1 MRARHALILAVAA
14 AALPAALAAQQT
26 PQPGEQVWD
35 RVVAVVG
42 DTTVLY
48 SDILIELEALQ
59 AQGQTLPTDPAQ
71 RGAIVREIVQR
82 RVDDLILLEAAR
94 RAGTSVD
101 ATEVV
106 TSVERQINQVQQQFG
121 SEQAFRDALAQSGR
135 TLEQYRATLTQQYTD
150 QTMIQRYVQER
161 IGKMAPPPVTEAEI
175 QQLFSTQAD
184 RLGQRPATLSMQQA
198 ILKPLPTEAAKAAA
212 RARADSAL
220 AEVRRGGD
228 FEVLA
233 RRYSQDP
240 SAQNGG
246 MLGWF
251 RQGQMVR
258 PFELAVWSMRPGD
271 VSPIVETEYG
281 YHVIKLEKARGP
293 ERQARHILIRPEI
306 TPADVERARVR
317 ADSVAAAVRAGASLT
332 ELAARYGTPAE
343 QRVARD
349 VVLERL
355 PPAYAT
361 PLGAAEVGAVVG
373 PFETSEGAGTSFVVA
388 KVTDRNAGGT
398 YTLDDVRE
406 QVRDRVV
413 QQKQVDRL
421 LAELRQATHVQVS
434 L

>member
-1 MRARHALILAVAA
+1 MRARHLLILAVAA
-14 AALPAALAAQQT
+14 AAFPAVLAAQPA

-48 SDILIELEALQ
+48 SDVLIEMEAMQ
-59 AQGQTLPTDPAQ
+59 AQGQALPTDPAQ
-71 RGAIVREIVQR
+71 RNAMAREIVQR

-94 RAGTSVD
+94 RSGVTVD
-101 ATEVV
+101 PTDVV

-121 SEQAFRDALAQSGR
+121 SEQGFRDALAQSGR
-135 TLEQYRATLTQQYTD
+135 TLEQYRQTLTQQYTD
-150 QTMIQRYVQER
+150 QTMIQRFVQQR
-161 IGKMAPPPVTEAEI
+161 VAKMAPAPVTEEEI
-175 QQLFSTQAD
+175 REVFASQAD
-184 RLGQRPATLSMQQA
+184 RLGQRPATVSIQQA
-198 ILKPLPTEAAKAAA
+198 ILKPMPTEAAKAAA

-258 PFELAVWSMRPGD
+258 PFEQAAWAMRPGD

-281 YHVIKLEKARGP
+281 YHIIKLEKSRGP

-317 ADSVAAAVRAGASLT
+317 ADSVAGAVRGGASLT
-332 ELAARYGTPAE
+332 ELAQRYGTPAE
-343 QRVARD
+343 QRAVRD
-349 VVLERL
+349 IVLERL
-355 PPAYAT
+355 PPAYGTA
-361 PLGAAEVGAVVG
+361 LGAAEVGAVVG
-373 PFETSEGAGTSFVVA
+373 PFETAEGTGTSFIVA
-388 KVTDRNAGGT
+388 KVTDRAAAGT

-406 QVRDRVV
+406 QVRSRVV

-421 LAELRQATHVQVS
+421 LAELRQVTHVQVS

>member
-1 MRARHALILAVAA
+1 
-14 AALPAALAAQQT
+14 
-26 PQPGEQVWD
+26 
-35 RVVAVVG
+35 VVAVVG

-48 SDILIELEALQ
+48 SDVLIEMEAMQ
-59 AQGQTLPTDPAQ
+59 AQGQPLPTDPAQ
-71 RGAIVREIVQR
+71 RGAMAREIVQR

-94 RAGTSVD
+94 RSGVTVD
-101 ATEVV
+101 PTDVL

-121 SEQAFRDALAQSGR
+121 SEQGFRDALAQSGR
-135 TLEQYRATLTQQYTD
+135 TLEQYRQTLTQQYTD

-161 IGKMAPPPVTEAEI
+161 IAKMAPAPVTEEEI
-175 QQLFSTQAD
+175 REVFASQAD
-184 RLGQRPATLSMQQA
+184 RLGQRPATVSIQQA

-258 PFELAVWSMRPGD
+258 PFEQAVWAMRPGD

-281 YHVIKLEKARGP
+281 YHIIKLEKSRGP

-306 TPADVERARVR
+306 TPADAERARVR
-317 ADSVAAAVRAGASLT
+317 ADSVASAVRGGASLT
-332 ELAARYGTPAE
+332 ELAQRYGTPAE
-343 QRVARD
+343 QRAVRD
-349 VVLERL
+349 IVLERL
-355 PPAYAT
+355 PPAYGTA
-361 PLGAAEVGAVVG
+361 LGASEAGAVVG
-373 PFETSEGAGTSFVVA
+373 PFETAEGTGTSFVVA
-388 KVTDRNAGGT
+388 KVTDRAAAGT

-406 QVRDRVV
+406 
-413 QQKQVDRL
+413 
-421 LAELRQATHVQVS
+421 
-434 L
+434 